1 MSECGRRN
9 ADLNPGDGAEAALRC
24 CRVSHSVSEGALD
37 AVVDHWNRPPDHRD
51 RGRRGRPSA
60 AVRTRDSGPRRL
72 LRWGAGW
79 LDPVTLARLHV
90 MEVVEADLDG
100 APGIA
105 VRGEVDI
112 AVAPDLEL
120 RLDEAI
126 RATQGAFVLDLDDV
140 EFIDSS
146 GLGVILRARA
156 LLGREDRALVI
167 VCRPGPV
174 RRLFDVAGVADLLFL
189 FASRE
194 EAAAALVK
202 P

>member
-1 MSECGRRN
+1 
-9 ADLNPGDGAEAALRC
+9 
-24 CRVSHSVSEGALD
+24 
-37 AVVDHWNRPPDHRD
+37 
-51 RGRRGRPSA
+51 
-60 AVRTRDSGPRRL
+60 
-72 LRWGAGW
+72 
-79 LDPVTLARLHV
+79 VTLARLHV

-202 P
+202 R